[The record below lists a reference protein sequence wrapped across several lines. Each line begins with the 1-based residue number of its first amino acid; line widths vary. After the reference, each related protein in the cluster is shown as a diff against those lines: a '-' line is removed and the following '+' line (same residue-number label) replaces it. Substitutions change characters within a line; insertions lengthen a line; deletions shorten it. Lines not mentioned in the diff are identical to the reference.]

1 MKVKYALVIILL
13 RSNAPGPMDRLILG
27 DLLAWVRR
35 RISRTRQGEKAEQG
49 PHSLPSRLSSE
60 HGGELGWVAS
70 PMEPAL
76 VQDQVK

>member
-1 MKVKYALVIILL
+1 MKVKYVLVTI
-13 RSNAPGPMDRLILG
+13 RSNAPGPMDRLG

-35 RISRTRQGEKAEQG
+35 RIGEKAEQG